1 MRVLLIYSNQSR
13 ELVPAPPVGVSYVA
27 SASEAAGHSTRLLD
41 LAFSRDVAADITA
54 AIRDFRPEVI
64 GLSIRNIDNLVQQR
78 FDSPQAALRA
88 QIAVIRREARHA
100 DGSPVP
106 LVLGGPAVS
115 VLGERALEIFD
126 ADFAVIGEGEHSF
139 PPLLAALEAGDAAAL
154 TEVDGLCWRRGGEV
168 VLNPVRRLGS
178 FAASGM
184 ERWVDWGGYQ
194 RRGGT
199 WPIQTKRGCPMRC
212 SYCAYPLIE
221 GRRGRLREPAEVV
234 DEIERVLR
242 ETGGTGRGRVR
253 TFEFVDSTFNVPAA
267 HAIAICEE
275 IIRRRVGASFTAMGI
290 NPRDVPPELFPTM
303 KRAGFN
309 SVMITPE
316 TASAAMLENYVKG
329 FTMAEVEQT
338 LQYVREA
345 KLKSMWF
352 FMLGGPGETMDS
364 CAETIAFARDR
375 LRGRYFFSVFFTGI
389 RVLPGTLL
397 ARQAVERGHL
407 DPATDLSGG
416 VFYLSPAIDEQAVID
431 RINAAIVRNPGIVH
445 AAEGGAGVQQH
456 LYRVLHALGVA
467 PPYWRFLPEFL
478 GFPPLHFLR
487 SRNPETRA
495 AQARAEPMADDGIA
509 VAGDRG

>member
-41 LAFSRDVAADITA
+41 LAFSRDVAADIRT
-54 AIRDFRPEVI
+54 AIRALRPEVV

-78 FDSPQAALRA
+78 FESPQAALLA
-88 QIAVIRREARHA
+88 QIAVIRREARRA
-100 DGSPVP
+100 DGTPVP

-115 VLGERALEIFD
+115 VLGEAAITIFD
-126 ADFAVIGEGEHSF
+126 ADFAVIGEGETSF
-139 PPLLAALEAGDAAAL
+139 PQLLSALEAGDSAAL
-154 TEVDGLCWRRGGEV
+154 AAVEGLCWRREGEV
-168 VLNPVRRLGS
+168 VVNPVGRLGQ
-178 FAASGM
+178 FAGSGM
-184 ERWVDWGGYQ
+184 ERWVDWDAYQ
-194 RRGGT
+194 RQGGT

-212 SYCAYPLIE
+212 SYCSYPLIE

-242 ETGGTGRGRVR
+242 ETSCNGGVRPR
-253 TFEFVDSTFNVPAA
+253 TFEFVDSTFNVPAS

-275 IIRRRVGASFTAMGI
+275 IIRRRVGTSFTAMGI
-290 NPRDVPPELFPTM
+290 NPRDVPPELFPIM

-316 TASAAMLENYVKG
+316 SASPAMLENYVKG

-338 LQYVREA
+338 LQHVRAA

-352 FMLGGPGETMDS
+352 FMLGGPGETM
-364 CAETIAFARDR
+364 ETCEESIAFARDR
-375 LRGRYFFSVFFTGI
+375 LRSRYFFTVFFTGI

-397 ARQAVERGHL
+397 ARQAIERGHL
-407 DPATDLSGG
+407 DPAADLSGG
-416 VFYLSPAIDEQAVID
+416 VFYLSPAVDEQRVID
-431 RINAAIVRNPGIVH
+431 RINAAIVRNPAIVH
-445 AAEGGAGVQQH
+445 AAEGGSRSQPP
-456 LYRVLHALGVA
+456 LYRALNALRVA

-487 SRNPETRA
+487 SRNPSIRA
-495 AQARAEPMADDGIA
+495 AG
-509 VAGDRG
+509 